1 MTSQNYIFAIGI
13 DNYSSEYWKNLNNA
27 VLDAKKITELLIDK
41 YNFEEFPG
49 NLYNTQGN
57 KSELFNR
64 FTTLNNTITKNDNLV
79 IFFAG
84 HGNMDPITKKGFW
97 IPSDAT
103 LDKSTWIENS
113 SIKNFLSD
121 CPAKHILLIIDS
133 CFSGTF
139 LTTTRSYNIEKSYL
153 DLQSKKSRWV
163 ITSGNEEKVSDGVKN
178 EHSPFMKIV
187 IDFLNKN
194 DNKFFSITELFNYI
208 QVLINSSKIQNPQF
222 NYIDKI
228 GHEDGE
234 LVFTLSKNPKT
245 EINKTIGIPN
255 SQVLKE
261 EYLGNISSDTSLSS
275 GKEVLI
281 VQSIVDDKELMI
293 VENFR
298 FDDNNQKKLR
308 FKNNRAII
316 DEQRPELDWI
326 VYRRFATVSGLM
338 NYLEKNKNLINNKTV
353 FLRAHEDIET
363 IEETPYCKYY
373 SQYLIQ
379 LYNNNSNKM
388 NCLHCNEKI
397 TDNNSYL
404 IEFDEIGYNI
414 SAGNVHEQCLRP
426 IDRILGKSIYE
437 NVKEKNYL
445 LNFDYEKWI
454 SMIQNGQGQLTGVFK
469 NKTLNPIN
477 VLSWNP
483 ENNVNSGRFCIRI
496 NYNSGE
502 PSFIMLGKQ
511 IQRFKED
518 EIEEWLN
525 KFNESIPIDKPCKI
539 SETGIN
545 GYKEIIQKII
555 EPGQTITYVTS
566 YENSMYSK
574 QYEAYDSTL
583 INDYT
588 PLCYL
593 TDEKD
598 EIIKTGNLIPLISNP
613 EIMENYIENWSES
626 GCKINN
632 LKIKII
638 ESDLELGNL
647 INIYYFKD
655 LIFVINPFFDTHN
668 QKLKAGLIIKTI
680 DQIKQESFEKN
691 KLRKGDKVNVI
702 INPNAEKLPF
712 GVLLEGE
719 FIDEEGEAFVIFNP
733 IEDGKILEM
742 AYKMPTR
749 IVKKI

>member
-1 MTSQNYIFAIGI
+1 MKSQNYIFAIGI
-13 DNYSSEYWKNLNNA
+13 DNYSSHYWNNLNNA
-27 VLDAKKITELLIDK
+27 VLDAKKITELLIHK
-41 YNFEEFPG
+41 YSFEEFPN
-49 NLYNTQGN
+49 NLYNVNAN
-57 KSELFNR
+57 KSEIFSS
-64 FTTLNNTITKNDNLV
+64 FTTLNNSITENDNLV

-103 LDKSTWIENS
+103 IDKSTWIENS

-163 ITSGNEEKVSDGVKN
+163 ITSGNEEKVSDGVIN

-194 DNKFFSITELFNYI
+194 DNKFFSVTELFNYI
-208 QVLINSSKIQNPQF
+208 HVLISSSKIQNPQF

-234 LVFTLSKNPKT
+234 LVFILSKNPKT

-255 SQVLKE
+255 SQALKE
-261 EYLGNISSDTSLSS
+261 EYLGNISSDATFSS

-298 FDDNNQKKLR
+298 FDDNDHKKLH

-338 NYLEKNKNLINNKTV
+338 NYLEKNKDLINEKTV

-373 SQYLIQ
+373 SQYLVQ
-379 LYNNNSNKM
+379 LYNNNSDKM

-404 IEFDEIGYNI
+404 MEFDEIGYNI
-414 SAGNVHEQCLRP
+414 SVGNVHEECLRP

-437 NVKEKNYL
+437 NITEKNYL
-445 LNFDYEKWI
+445 LNFDYDKWI
-454 SMIQNGQGQLTGVFK
+454 SLIQNGQGILTGVIK
-469 NKTLNPIN
+469 NKSLNPIN
-477 VLSWNP
+477 LLSWNP
-483 ENNVNSGRFCIRI
+483 ENNVNNGKFCIRI
-496 NYNSGE
+496 NYDSAE
-502 PSFIMLGKQ
+502 SSFIMLGKQ

-518 EIEEWLN
+518 EIEEWLE
-525 KFNESIPIDKPCKI
+525 KFNESILLFKPCKI

-545 GYKEIIQKII
+545 GYEEIIQKII
-555 EPGQTITYVTS
+555 EPGQTIAYITS
-566 YENSMYSK
+566 YEKSIYSK
-574 QYEAYDSTL
+574 QYETYDTSL

-588 PLCYL
+588 PLSYL

-598 EIIKTGNLIPLISNP
+598 ELIKIGNLIPLISNP
-613 EIMENYIENWSES
+613 EFIENYIENWNES
-626 GCKINN
+626 DCKINN

-647 INIYYFKD
+647 IQIYYSNG
-655 LIFVINPFFDTHN
+655 LIFVINPYFDKQN
-668 QKLKAGLIIKTI
+668 KELKSGLIIKTI
-680 DQIKQESFEKN
+680 DQIKQESIEKN

-702 INPNAEKLPF
+702 INPDAEKLPF
-712 GVLLEGE
+712 GVLLEDE
-719 FIDEEGEAFVIFNP
+719 FIDEEGEAYVIFNP
-733 IEDGKILEM
+733 IEDGKLLEM
-742 AYKMPTR
+742 AYKMPKR
-749 IVKKI
+749 IVKII